1 MIDSQG
7 ESLAETDQEQQ
18 VNGESGKGDMVPVR
32 AADPA
37 LSMNAKKLA
46 GSVNCLNCGT
56 ELKGPFCYF
65 CGQPDRNFMRFFPVL
80 IRDLMEDL
88 FDLDSRFMRTMKPL
102 LFKPGRLTRDY
113 MEGRRFRYAPPMRL
127 YIFSSI
133 VFFLL
138 AALMSSD
145 LISIQAAPDNN
156 VTINVADAPESKQKE
171 VREALDQLPADVR
184 EKIDEDKLVIK
195 GEKNGGIGFKAS
207 DIQFNEKPWDR
218 ETNPVDIKW
227 LPGWLND
234 RINDE
239 IERSPQKAEQINANP
254 NLIVDKVFDIL
265 PATMFILLPVVALIF
280 KFWYL
285 FAKRYYIEHLIFA
298 LHNHAFLFVS
308 LTLILLADIGKSL
321 FAADGISAG
330 SEAMKWVMI
339 VIGAWIPLYLLISLR
354 VAYKQN
360 WFLTLCK
367 YGVIGL
373 SYLTLLVIVTSGV
386 AIASFVLL

>member
-1 MIDSQG
+1 MS
-7 ESLAETDQEQQ
+7 AEQQ
-18 VNGESGKGDMVPVR
+18 QTGASGSTEMLPVR
-32 AADPA
+32 SADPS
-37 LSMNAKKLA
+37 LSLRAKKLA

-65 CGQPDRNFMRFFPVL
+65 CGQPDRNFLRFFPVL
-80 IRDLMEDL
+80 LRDLVEDL
-88 FDLDSRFMRTMKPL
+88 LDLDSRFMRTMKPL

-138 AALMSSD
+138 AALISSD
-145 LISIQAAPDNN
+145 AISVDARQEANAVVQP
-156 VTINVADAPESKQKE
+156 ADVPPADKQKVE
-171 VREALDQLPADVR
+171 DALAKLPADVR
-184 EKIDEDKLVIK
+184 KELDAEGIIVAANEQDNDKF
-195 GEKNGGIGFKAS
+195 GIS
-207 DIQFNEKPWDR
+207 PDDIQFNEKPWNR
-218 ETNPVDIKW
+218 ETNPVAIPW

-239 IERSPQKAEQINANP
+239 IENSPQKAEQINANP
-254 NLIVDKVFDIL
+254 NLLIDKVFDIL
-265 PATMFILLPVVALIF
+265 PVTMFILLPMVALIF

-308 LTLILLADIGKSL
+308 LTLILLAEIARSL
-321 FAADGISAG
+321 FTANGHPEYAN
-330 SEAMKWVMI
+330 AMSWVMI
-339 VIGAWIPLYLLISLR
+339 VIGAWVPLYLLISLR
-354 VAYKQN
+354 VAYKQS
-360 WFLTLCK
+360 WLMTIGKFGL
-367 YGVIGL
+367 IGL
-373 SYLTLLVIVTSGV
+373 SYITLLAIVTGGV

>member
-1 MIDSQG
+1 M
-7 ESLAETDQEQQ
+7 L
-18 VNGESGKGDMVPVR
+18 PVR
-32 AADPA
+32 AGDPA
-37 LSMNAKKLA
+37 LSLSPKKLA

-56 ELKGPFCYF
+56 ELRGPFCYF

-80 IRDLMEDL
+80 LRDLMEDL

-145 LISIQAAPDNN
+145 AITIQAAPGNN
-156 VTINVADAPESKQKE
+156 VSIDVADAPASKQQE
-171 VREALDQLPADVR
+171 VQDALDQLPADVR
-184 EKIDEDKLVIK
+184 KKIDEEKLVIAD
-195 GEKNGGIGFKAS
+195 EKKGGIGFKSS

-218 ETNPVDIKW
+218 ETNPVAIQW
-227 LPGWLND
+227 LPDWLND

-239 IERSPQKAEQINANP
+239 IENSPQKAEQINANP

-308 LTLILLADIGKSL
+308 LTLILLAEVGKSL
-321 FAADGISAG
+321 FAANGHQAAAG
-330 SEAMKWVMI
+330 AMNWAMI

-354 VAYKQN
+354 VAYRQN
-360 WFLTLCK
+360 WLLTIGKFGL
-367 YGVIGL
+367 IGL
-373 SYLTLLVIVTSGV
+373 SYVTLLAFVTFGV

>member
-1 MIDSQG
+1 M
-7 ESLAETDQEQQ
+7 AETGPEKLATE
-18 VNGESGKGDMVPVR
+18 ESGNSRALPVR
-32 AADPA
+32 AGDPA
-37 LSMNAKKLA
+37 LSLSAKKLA

-56 ELKGPFCYF
+56 ELLGPFCYF
-65 CGQPDRNFMRFFPVL
+65 CGQPDRNFLRFFPVL
-80 IRDLMEDL
+80 LRDLMEDL

-145 LISIQAAPDNN
+145 LMTIEAAPGDN
-156 VTINVADAPESKQKE
+156 VSIEVADAPASKQQE
-171 VREALDQLPADVR
+171 VREALDQLPEDVR
-184 EKIDEDKLVIK
+184 KKIDEEKLVIAGDKK
-195 GEKNGGIGFKAS
+195 GSIGFKSS

-227 LPGWLND
+227 LPDWLND

-239 IERSPQKAEQINANP
+239 IESSPQKAEQINANP
-254 NLIVDKVFDIL
+254 NLIVDKVLDIL

-308 LTLILLADIGKSL
+308 LTLILLAEVGKSL
-321 FAADGISAG
+321 FAASGQPMAADV
-330 SEAMKWVMI
+330 MNWLMI

-354 VAYKQN
+354 VAYRQN
-360 WFLTLCK
+360 WFMTLCK
-367 YGVIGL
+367 YGLIGF
-373 SYLTLLVIVTSGV
+373 SYLTLLAIVTSGV

>member
-1 MIDSQG
+1 VK
-7 ESLAETDQEQQ
+7 SLADTGPEQQ
-18 VNGESGKGDMVPVR
+18 VNGESGKGDMVLAP

-37 LSMNAKKLA
+37 LSMSQKKLA

-145 LISIQAAPDNN
+145 LISIQTAPGDNLSVN
-156 VTINVADAPESKQKE
+156 FVEAPESKKKE

-184 EKIDEDKLVIK
+184 EKIDEEKLSIK
-195 GEKNGGIGFKAS
+195 DGKNSGIGFKAS

-239 IERSPQKAEQINANP
+239 IERSPKKAEQINANP

-321 FAADGISAG
+321 FAADGLAAG
-330 SEAMKWVMI
+330 SEVMKWVMI
-339 VIGAWIPLYLLISLR
+339 AIGSWIPLYLLISLR
-354 VAYKQN
+354 VAYRQN

>member
-1 MIDSQG
+1 MAD
-7 ESLAETDQEQQ
+7 EAPELNA
-18 VNGESGKGDMVPVR
+18 NGETGNGDMLPVR
-32 AADPA
+32 AGDPA
-37 LSMNAKKLA
+37 LSLSAKKLA

-80 IRDLMEDL
+80 LRDLMEDL

-138 AALMSSD
+138 AALVSSD
-145 LISIQAAPDNN
+145 SITIQGTPDGD
-156 VTINVADAPESKQKE
+156 VTVNVADAPASKQKE
-171 VREALDQLPADVR
+171 IQEALDQLPPDVR
-184 EKIDEDKLVIK
+184 KKIDEDKLVIAGENK
-195 GEKNGGIGFKAS
+195 GDIGFKSS
-207 DIQFNEKPWDR
+207 DIQFNDKPWDR
-218 ETNPVDIKW
+218 ETNPVDIRW
-227 LPGWLND
+227 LPDWLND

-239 IERSPQKAEQINANP
+239 IENSPHKAEQINANP

-265 PATMFILLPVVALIF
+265 PATMFVLLPVVALIF

-308 LTLILLADIGKSL
+308 LTLILLAGIGKSL
-321 FAADGISAG
+321 LTANGHQGAAD
-330 SEAMKWVMI
+330 AMMWVMI
-339 VIGAWIPLYLLISLR
+339 VIGCWIPLYLFISLR
-354 VAYKQN
+354 VAYRQN
-360 WFLTLCK
+360 WLLTICK
-367 YGVIGL
+367 YGLIGL
-373 SYLTLLVIVTSGV
+373 SYLALLLFVTTGV